1 MKCIDMKKTLRTAIS
16 VFSAT
21 LLVLAIITLVM
32 AVLTKLMGNS
42 IFPYTMHY
50 VVSGSMEPE
59 IKAGDLVIAK
69 KTDIEDVKIGDYVVF
84 VSPDPKLNKITII
97 HSVVDIAEDE
107 QGIKLTTQGI
117 KEGLS
122 PDEYP
127 VREIIGVYYCKSATI
142 GFLADF
148 FASIR
153 NILFL
158 AIVTTALIVIIKSSK
173 DIVKA
178 IKERKNGAE

>member
-1 MKCIDMKKTLRTAIS
+1 MKKTLRTAIS

-122 PDEYP
+122 PDDDEYP